1 MLIKKIINRL
11 KIIVKRNKL
20 SKINVFL
27 HKKSIIDID
36 THFEGHSKVN
46 DNCIII
52 NCLIGRGT
60 FISSNSSLYHAK
72 IGRFCSIAP
81 DVQCVIGNH
90 PSHTFVSTHPAF
102 FSLKKQA
109 GFTFTKFQK
118 FEEFIYLKNQ
128 KEYMYEIGN
137 DVWIGQG
144 TKLLNGIKIGNG
156 AIIAAGSIVVKD
168 VPSYSI
174 VGGTPAKII
183 KMRFS
188 QTQIDYLESFKWWDK
203 SNSWLKAHCDF
214 FDDIELFQNKNQI

>member
-1 MLIKKIINRL
+1 
-11 KIIVKRNKL
+11 
-20 SKINVFL
+20 
-27 HKKSIIDID
+27 
-36 THFEGHSKVN
+36 
-46 DNCIII
+46 
-52 NCLIGRGT
+52 
-60 FISSNSSLYHAK
+60 
-72 IGRFCSIAP
+72 
-81 DVQCVIGNH
+81 
-90 PSHTFVSTHPAF
+90 
-102 FSLKKQA
+102 
-109 GFTFTKFQK
+109 
-118 FEEFIYLKNQ
+118 
-128 KEYMYEIGN
+128 MYEIGN

-188 QTQIDYLESFKWWDK
+188 QAQIDYLESFKWWDK